1 MLLNS
6 LMYSSSSSDVS
17 LLFGHD
23 GMVAASPER
32 EKKKQKQR
40 RAERSGVSSGE
51 SERAGGDERPG
62 RPGYDL
68 VPTRCDRRAALT
80 APRAPLAVR
89 RAARLASGPL
99 TSESLLKRS
108 KPSFSQPDSF

>member
-23 GMVAASPER
+23 GMVAASPKR

-40 RAERSGVSSGE
+40 RGEQRGVE
-51 SERAGGDERPG
+51 
-62 RPGYDL
+62 
-68 VPTRCDRRAALT
+68 
-80 APRAPLAVR
+80 
-89 RAARLASGPL
+89 
-99 TSESLLKRS
+99 
-108 KPSFSQPDSF
+108 

>member
-6 LMYSSSSSDVS
+6 LMYSSSSSDVT

-40 RAERSGVSSGE
+40 RAERSGVSSGRVRE
-51 SERAGGDERPG
+51 LVGTSGPVGQVMAWSRPGATDER
-62 RPGYDL
+62 L
-68 VPTRCDRRAALT
+68 
-80 APRAPLAVR
+80 
-89 RAARLASGPL
+89 
-99 TSESLLKRS
+99 
-108 KPSFSQPDSF
+108 

>member
-23 GMVAASPER
+23 GMPER

-40 RAERSGVSSGE
+40 RAERS
-51 SERAGGDERPG
+51 
-62 RPGYDL
+62 
-68 VPTRCDRRAALT
+68 
-80 APRAPLAVR
+80 
-89 RAARLASGPL
+89 
-99 TSESLLKRS
+99 
-108 KPSFSQPDSF
+108 

>member
-23 GMVAASPER
+23 GRGVAGAR
-32 EKKKQKQR
+32 EEETE
-40 RAERSGVSSGE
+40 AEESRGEWSELGE

-80 APRAPLAVR
+80 APRAR
-89 RAARLASGPL
+89 R
-99 TSESLLKRS
+99 
-108 KPSFSQPDSF
+108 